1 MIKSVNQESGTP
13 LKASSNRA
21 SRVEALGWIGALL
34 LVLAYAWKTLGS
46 PLDIL
51 YHLMNL
57 MGSAAIAYHSA
68 KKATY
73 PPAFLNLF
81 WAMIAIVGILLCF
94 FRA

>member
-1 MIKSVNQESGTP
+1 MIFLQES
-13 LKASSNRA
+13 NRD
-21 SRVEALGWIGALL
+21 SQVEVLGWIGALL
-34 LVLAYAWKTLGS
+34 LVFAYTWKTLGS

-73 PPAFLNLF
+73 PPVFLNLF
-81 WAMIAIVGILLCF
+81 WALIAIIGILLCV
-94 FRA
+94 FRV